1 MQTGDSNIVQGLN
14 RVSEYVE
21 RDDGFFGNGNIG
33 SPSRN
38 NQDCAFSTYRFVPSN
53 NNRPGSGIE
62 HGFRHDF
69 LNAGI
74 LLAGRSRH
82 ENVVLVLRHGFDNS
96 SHLFGRFAG
105 AENSFRKS
113 LAQAPMVI
121 DIGKSQVFK
130 RKVPEPIHCPVIRQ
144 NPGLV
149 IAENLTNL
157 VLGHGR
163 PTLYLNCWSPRPECS
178 IIGAHMWIWDKLK
191 ITLEMIK
198 FEHTIFALPFAL
210 IGALLASHGLP
221 SAWQIVWILVAMVGA
236 RSAAMAFNRI
246 VDVRFD
252 RLNPR
257 TASRALPAGTL
268 SLQFAV
274 AFTVAMS
281 ALFIFAAWQLNTLC
295 FYLSFPLLGILLLY
309 SYTKRFTAWS
319 HLFLGASIG
328 MAPLAA
334 WLAIQGRFAWP
345 PVLLS
350 LAVMFWVA
358 GFDVIYSLQDAEFDR
373 SASLFSL
380 PSRLGIAPALH
391 ISTAFHVATVAL
403 LVATAL
409 MTSLGNVA
417 FAGIAVVA
425 AILFWEHRIVKP
437 NDLSRVNL
445 AFFSLNGYVSLLLLL
460 TFATDIFLR

>member
-1 MQTGDSNIVQGLN
+1 
-14 RVSEYVE
+14 
-21 RDDGFFGNGNIG
+21 
-33 SPSRN
+33 
-38 NQDCAFSTYRFVPSN
+38 
-53 NNRPGSGIE
+53 
-62 HGFRHDF
+62 
-69 LNAGI
+69 
-74 LLAGRSRH
+74 
-82 ENVVLVLRHGFDNS
+82 
-96 SHLFGRFAG
+96 
-105 AENSFRKS
+105 
-113 LAQAPMVI
+113 MVI
-121 DIGKSQVFK
+121 DVGKSQVFK
-130 RKVPEPIHCPVIRQ
+130 WKVPETLQCPVIRQ
-144 NPGLV
+144 NPGPV

-163 PTLYLNCWSPRPECS
+163 LTLYLNCWSPRAECR

-221 SAWQIVWILVAMVGA
+221 STWQIGWILVAMVGA

-246 VDVRFD
+246 VDVQFD

-268 SLQFAV
+268 SRRFAV
-274 AFTVAMS
+274 IFTLATS
-281 ALFIFAAWQLNTLC
+281 ALFVFAAWQLNTLC

-334 WLAIQGRFAWP
+334 WLAIQGSFAWP

-373 SASLFSL
+373 SARLFSL

-391 ISTAFHVATVAL
+391 ISTAFHGATVAL

-437 NDLSRVNL
+437 DDLSRVNL
-445 AFFSLNGYVSLLLLL
+445 AFFSLNGYISFLLLL
-460 TFATDIFLR
+460 TFATDILIK

>member
-1 MQTGDSNIVQGLN
+1 M
-14 RVSEYVE
+14 
-21 RDDGFFGNGNIG
+21 
-33 SPSRN
+33 
-38 NQDCAFSTYRFVPSN
+38 
-53 NNRPGSGIE
+53 
-62 HGFRHDF
+62 
-69 LNAGI
+69 
-74 LLAGRSRH
+74 
-82 ENVVLVLRHGFDNS
+82 
-96 SHLFGRFAG
+96 G
-105 AENSFRKS
+105 ARM
-113 LAQAPMVI
+113 PMW
-121 DIGKSQVFK
+121 
-130 RKVPEPIHCPVIRQ
+130 
-144 NPGLV
+144 N
-149 IAENLTNL
+149 
-157 VLGHGR
+157 
-163 PTLYLNCWSPRPECS
+163 
-178 IIGAHMWIWDKLK
+178 KLK

-221 SAWQIVWILVAMVGA
+221 TGHQIAWILTAMVGA

-246 VDVRFD
+246 VDVQFD

-268 SLQFAV
+268 SRRFAV
-274 AFTVAMS
+274 VFTVAMS
-281 ALFIFAAWQLNTLC
+281 ALFILAAWQLNPLC

-309 SYTKRFTAWS
+309 SYTKRFTVFS

-345 PVLLS
+345 PILLS

-373 SASLFSL
+373 SSRLFSL
-380 PSRLGIAPALH
+380 PSRVGIAPALH
-391 ISTAFHVATVAL
+391 ISTAFHGATVGL

-409 MTSLGNVA
+409 MTNLGNVA

-437 NDLSRVNL
+437 DDLSRVNV
-445 AFFSLNGYVSLLLLL
+445 AFFSLNGYVSFLLLL
-460 TFATDIFLR
+460 TFATDILVK